1 MTYDAGAT
9 QRPELPEFQ
18 ENTVRERDREPRRA
32 LKMESARLLK
42 RRQDTQRHRGI
53 AKHRGQEVA
62 MVAALSRNE
71 ASG

>member
-1 MTYDAGAT
+1 
-9 QRPELPEFQ
+9 
-18 ENTVRERDREPRRA
+18 
-32 LKMESARLLK
+32 MESARLLK